1 MKRDTSATLV
11 TEAQIVE
18 SATEIDTLVR
28 LDKASIAAQFGKCA
42 TQYGQYAVIQ
52 RRIADQLITQF
63 CSVLA
68 QIKQMDNL
76 MQAEHRSLG
85 KDLDKALKDQVRLS
99 ILDAGAGTGY
109 IGERLAEY
117 ETAFGTDLNLTA
129 LDISA
134 EMLQV
139 AKDRNLYHTYCQAD
153 IESLPLESQQYDFV
167 ISSLAVQW
175 CQDLKCA
182 LTELQRVAKVAPWG
196 APSVFIATLAT
207 GTLQELREAFK
218 QIDNAEH
225 ILPFVSE
232 AMIQD
237 VVSVLRGKVSIVDEV
252 IEFSTL
258 KALLASIRHIGANSL
273 PHQARPW
280 LGKSAYQQLEAYFQ
294 TLGAYRL
301 TYRVAYITL
310 PGGLHDGDQRYQK
323 NNEG

>member
-1 MKRDTSATLV
+1 MKINAIESLVSGTLISEPFPSKLP
-11 TEAQIVE
+11 TIEL
-18 SATEIDTLVR
+18 STLKMLNKENV
-28 LDKASIAAQFGKCA
+28 AAQFGKKA
-42 TQYGQYAVIQ
+42 AQYGQYAVIQ
-52 RRIADQLITQF
+52 RQIADQLITQF
-63 CSVLA
+63 YSVLV
-68 QIKQMDNL
+68 QIKQMNTL
-76 MQAEHRSLG
+76 MQTENSFLG
-85 KDLDKALKDQVRLS
+85 EDLNEVLRAVLKDPIRLS

-117 ETAFGTDLNLTA
+117 GTAFGTDLNLTA

-139 AKDRNLYHTYCQAD
+139 AQDRDLYHSYVQAD
-153 IESLPLESQQYDFV
+153 IESLPLENRQYDFV

-175 CQDLKCA
+175 CRDLKRA

-196 APSVFIATLAT
+196 APTIFITTLAA

-237 VVSVLRGKVSIVDEV
+237 EVSALRGKVSIVDEI

-258 KALLASIRHIGANSL
+258 KALLASIRYIGANSL
-273 PHQARPW
+273 PNQTRPW

-294 TLGAYRL
+294 KLGAYRL

-310 PGGLHDGDQRYQK
+310 PGK
-323 NNEG
+323 V

>member
-1 MKRDTSATLV
+1 MKINTIESLVSETLISESFPSESLTLESSTSKLLNLEKLNKENV
-11 TEAQIVE
+11 
-18 SATEIDTLVR
+18 
-28 LDKASIAAQFGKCA
+28 AAQFGKKA
-42 TQYGQYAVIQ
+42 SQYAQYAVIQ

-68 QIKQMDNL
+68 QIKQMNTL
-76 MQAEHRSLG
+76 MQAENSSLG
-85 KDLDKALKDQVRLS
+85 EDLNEVLKDQIRLS

-117 ETAFGTDLNLTA
+117 GAAFGTDLNLTA
-129 LDISA
+129 LDIST

-139 AKDRNLYHTYCQAD
+139 AKDQDLYHSYVQAD

-175 CQDLKCA
+175 CQNLKRA

-196 APSVFIATLAT
+196 APSIFIATLAT

-237 VVSVLRGKVSIVDEV
+237 EVSALRGKVSVVDEI
-252 IEFSTL
+252 IEFPTL
-258 KALLASIRHIGANSL
+258 RALLASIRYIGANSL
-273 PHQARPW
+273 PNQIRPW

-294 TLGAYRL
+294 SLGAYRL

-310 PGGLHDGDQRYQK
+310 PGK
-323 NNEG
+323 V

>member
-1 MKRDTSATLV
+1 MKINAIESLVSETL
-11 TEAQIVE
+11 ISE
-18 SATEIDTLVR
+18 SFPSESPISKLSNLEMLNKENV
-28 LDKASIAAQFGKCA
+28 AAQFGKKA
-42 TQYGQYAVIQ
+42 SQYGQYAVIQ

-68 QIKQMDNL
+68 QIKQMNSL
-76 MQAEHRSLG
+76 MQAENSSLS
-85 KDLDKALKDQVRLS
+85 KNLNEVFNDPIRLS

-117 ETAFGTDLNLTA
+117 GTTFSTDLDLTA

-139 AKDRNLYHTYCQAD
+139 AQDRDLYHSYVQAD
-153 IESLPLESQQYDFV
+153 IESLPLENRQYDFV

-175 CQDLKCA
+175 CRDLKRA
-182 LTELQRVAKVAPWG
+182 LIELQRVAKVAPWG
-196 APSVFIATLAT
+196 APSIFITTLAA

-232 AMIQD
+232 AMIQGE
-237 VVSVLRGKVSIVDEV
+237 VSALKGEVSVVDEI
-252 IEFSTL
+252 IEFPTL
-258 KALLASIRHIGANSL
+258 KDLLASIRYIGANSL
-273 PHQARPW
+273 PNQARPW

-294 TLGAYRL
+294 RLGAYRL

-310 PGGLHDGDQRYQK
+310 PGK
-323 NNEG
+323 V